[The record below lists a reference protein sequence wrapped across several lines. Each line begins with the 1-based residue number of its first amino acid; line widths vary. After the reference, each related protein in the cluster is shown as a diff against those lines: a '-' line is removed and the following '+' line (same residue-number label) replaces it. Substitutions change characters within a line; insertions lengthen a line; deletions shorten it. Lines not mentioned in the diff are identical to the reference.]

1 MRAAH
6 LLIIIDLD
14 KRTKSSIG
22 ELMKALENRK
32 YRFKQLWTVFSCP
45 RINGYFHTDKI
56 KIHRKIGAEPPPK
69 PLRPLIKAIHP
80 GNGVGVFVAFK
91 PSQLDMDMGFDLWAP
106 VYWMVELIEKT
117 IQWSQKATHD
127 MLGRPFGGE
136 MPYAE
141 LADFM

>member
-6 LLIIIDLD
+6 LLILINLD
-14 KRTKSSIG
+14 EKANLNIG
-22 ELMKALENRK
+22 GLLKALEDER
-32 YRFKQLWTVFSCP
+32 YRFKQLWAVFSCP
-45 RINGYFHTDKI
+45 RRNGYFHTDKI
-56 KIHRKIGAEPPPK
+56 RIHRKIGAEPPPK
-69 PLRPLIKAIHP
+69 PLGPLVKAVHP
-80 GNGVGVFVAFK
+80 GSGIGVFVAFK
-91 PSQLDMDMGFDLWAP
+91 PSQLDQDMGILLWTP
-106 VYWMVELIEKT
+106 KYWMIKLIEET